1 MPLTRSISAK
11 PIFKTSFPSK
21 DLSPSHGPQFYRV
34 RCLLITA
41 LNTERE
47 VRKPISLISHSDV
60 RYRGILAG
68 IDPANSTIQLS
79 NGMLIPVAGNALMC
93 SLSVQYIP
101 WGRSRESEQISLRVF
116 AEEMK
121 LLRMLMSVSSRVRER
136 ITHVD
141 YSVAFLLTIPF
152 SVSLG
157 SILTF

>member
-1 MPLTRSISAK
+1 MPLTRSIPAK
-11 PIFKTSFPSK
+11 PIFKTSFPAG
-21 DLSPSHGPQFYRV
+21 LSPSHGPQFYRV
-34 RCLLITA
+34 RCLLTTA

-47 VRKPISLISHSDV
+47 VSKPISLISHSDV

-79 NGMLIPVAGNALMC
+79 NGMSIPVVDNAFMG
-93 SLSVQYIP
+93 SLSVQYFP

-121 LLRMLMSVSSRVRER
+121 LSRMSMSVSSRVRER
-136 ITHVD
+136 TTHVD
-141 YSVAFLLTIPF
+141 HSVAFLLTIPF